1 MSAANRNTEIWDG
14 LYAGGR
20 MLWYPYE
27 VAVRIIHRL
36 RAKQLL
42 SGVIL
47 DHGCGSGNHLEFM
60 VRVGLTPVGTEVS
73 PASVGLIKARFAGA
87 KLAAPPVTVFD
98 PSKALAEQLPAFDHA
113 FVWGSMH
120 YNTRPKFLE
129 DLAALIG
136 RLPEGGQFILAVPS
150 RNDVVAT
157 RSARDADGSYRITED
172 VSGQLGAVLT
182 IPDDEDE
189 LRSWCRGIEIDDCGR
204 FGWVVQG
211 VPSEFLFINGTKKG
225 SHVTR

>member
-1 MSAANRNTEIWDG
+1 MSAGNRNTEIWDG

-27 VAVRIIHRL
+27 VAVRIIHRQ
-36 RAKQLL
+36 RAQGLL
-42 SGVIL
+42 TGVIL

-73 PASVGLIKARFAGA
+73 PASLALITARFAGA
-87 KLAAPPVTVFD
+87 KLPAPPVTLFN
-98 PSKALAEQLPAFDHA
+98 PLQPLADQLPAFDHVFA
-113 FVWGSMH
+113 WGSMH
-120 YNTRPKFLE
+120 YNRKPKFLE

-136 RLPEGGQFILAVPS
+136 RLPDGGQFILAVPS
-150 RNDVVAT
+150 RNDVVAS
-157 RSARDADGSYRITED
+157 RSERDADGSYTITED

-182 IPDDEDE
+182 IPDDEVE

-211 VPSEFLFINGTKKG
+211 VPSEFLFLTGKKG